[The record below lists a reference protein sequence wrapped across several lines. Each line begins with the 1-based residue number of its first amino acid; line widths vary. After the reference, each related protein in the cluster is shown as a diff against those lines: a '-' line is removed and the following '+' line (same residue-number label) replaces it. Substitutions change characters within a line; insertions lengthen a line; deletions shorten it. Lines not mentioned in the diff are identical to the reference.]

1 MKAAEANAN
10 SLSKHMA
17 GTYHGLRLGI
27 GVIGVALPLALWLG
41 GMLLDREALRG
52 SMSAY
57 YYSDAMRDV
66 FVGAL
71 FMIGAALYLYKGFST
86 KENVVLNFGGLFA
99 VGVAL
104 VPTFPDNV
112 NDGRLI
118 TPHRVFAVL
127 FFLCIAYVAIFRAS
141 DTLSLVGDSK
151 VAFRLQATYRS
162 LGIAMVVLPVAA
174 MVAGILHAPFKSVF
188 LAEALAVW
196 VFGAFWLVKSREL
209 RATDAQQ
216 LALEGK
222 LQASG
227 EGARSASPGRLVRVE
242 PDRESSK
249 GIHGPAGVR
258 FSRRKDVV
266 TTLRISKTT

>member
-1 MKAAEANAN
+1 MRAAELDAV

-27 GVIGVALPLALWLG
+27 GVIGIALPVALWLG
-41 GMLLDREALRG
+41 GLLLDREARG

-57 YYSDAMRDV
+57 YYSDALRDI

-71 FMIGAALYLYKGFST
+71 CMIGAALYLYKGFST
-86 KENVVLNFGGLFA
+86 KENVALNFGGLFA

-104 VPTFPDNV
+104 IPTFPDNV
-112 NDGRLI
+112 TDGPLI

-141 DTLSLVGDSK
+141 DTLSLVGDTK
-151 VAFRLQATYRS
+151 VASRLQATYRS

-174 MVAGILHAPFKSVF
+174 IIAGLAHAPFKSVF

-209 RATDAQQ
+209 RTTDAQQ

-222 LQASG
+222 LQASSK
-227 EGARSASPGRLVRVE
+227 GARSGSPGRLVRV
-242 PDRESSK
+242 
-249 GIHGPAGVR
+249 
-258 FSRRKDVV
+258 
-266 TTLRISKTT
+266 